1 VTQQADRLADALRR
15 LLAVA
20 VGVQADDDALAVATA
35 SVEAATAALEQ
46 APPLGPARVP
56 EMALRHPFSMVTG
69 SAHPLAPPVRVEVVD
84 GEVRSR
90 VRLGKQYEG
99 GPGLVHGGV
108 LSLLL
113 DHLLGEAAFAAGVG
127 GMTVGLDVRYLAPT
141 PIDTELEIA
150 CRVAEVDGRKVR
162 LTGEVTLDGTPT
174 ATAKGLF
181 LQIDEALAAQL
192 FPQLSRS

>member
-1 VTQQADRLADALRR
+1 MTLEADRLADAVRR

-20 VGVQADDDALAVATA
+20 VAVQADDASLRTATA
-35 SVEAATAALEQ
+35 LVESATATLEQ
-46 APPLGPARVP
+46 APPQGPARVP
-56 EMALRHPFSMVTG
+56 EMALRHAFSMVTG

-108 LSLLL
+108 LSLLF
-113 DHLLGEAAFAAGVG
+113 DHLLGEAAFTAGVG
-127 GMTVGLDVRYLAPT
+127 GMTVGLDVRYVAPT
-141 PIDTELEIA
+141 PIDTDLEIA

-162 LTGEVTLDGTPT
+162 LTGEVTRDGVPT
-174 ATAKGLF
+174 ATARGLF
-181 LQIDEALAAQL
+181 VQIDETTAAEL
-192 FPQLSRS
+192 FPHLARS